1 MKQDQMKSIA
11 EALVYA
17 VTYINLRDDE
27 STEENDVGALES
39 IADIL
44 SNCTP
49 KEKAALK
56 EAAQR
61 LLKQEMASANREDF
75 VEDYQNWMEE
85 MFPSDED
92 DEA

>member
-1 MKQDQMKSIA
+1 MKSIA

-44 SNCTP
+44 SNCTA

-61 LLKQEMASANREDF
+61 LLKEELASANRADF

-92 DEA
+92 DEE